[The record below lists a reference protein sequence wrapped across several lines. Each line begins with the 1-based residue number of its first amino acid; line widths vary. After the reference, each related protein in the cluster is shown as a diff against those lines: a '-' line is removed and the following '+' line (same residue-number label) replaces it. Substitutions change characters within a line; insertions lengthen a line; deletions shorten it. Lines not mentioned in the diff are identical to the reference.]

1 MELLPCALCL
11 SLQIR
16 KRKDPGENPGW
27 KTSSQ
32 KSAARCQHHLPD
44 VEGRHSGQV
53 SSFNLVLTQWI
64 SALSTGRGLRGREG
78 RRRRCSAWLGPD
90 PWFTTL
96 AAGSTKSLHV
106 ASAPGTRWTSSAFLS
121 EVSSLISSS
130 SSFQFPSFLS
140 SLRWRPPWWRKML
153 RTPL

>member
-27 KTSSQ
+27 KTNSQ
-32 KSAARCQHHLPD
+32 KSAAHCQHRLTD
-44 VEGRHSGQV
+44 VEGRHSGKYPLLIWFWLSGSQ
-53 SSFNLVLTQWI
+53 LLAQDM
-64 SALSTGRGLRGREG
+64 ALGEGRETKEMLSMA
-78 RRRRCSAWLGPD
+78 RAD
-90 PWFTTL
+90 PRFTDS

-106 ASAPGTRWTSSAFLS
+106 ASAPGTRWTTRAFLS

-140 SLRWRPPWWRKML
+140 SLRWHPPWWRKML

>member
-27 KTSSQ
+27 KTNSQ
-32 KSAARCQHHLPD
+32 KSAAHCQHRLTD

-64 SALSTGRGLRGREG
+64 SALSAGHGLRGRKGNEG
-78 RRRRCSAWLGPD
+78 DAQH
-90 PWFTTL
+90 
-96 AAGSTKSLHV
+96 GS
-106 ASAPGTRWTSSAFLS
+106 G
-121 EVSSLISSS
+121 
-130 SSFQFPSFLS
+130 
-140 SLRWRPPWWRKML
+140 
-153 RTPL
+153 